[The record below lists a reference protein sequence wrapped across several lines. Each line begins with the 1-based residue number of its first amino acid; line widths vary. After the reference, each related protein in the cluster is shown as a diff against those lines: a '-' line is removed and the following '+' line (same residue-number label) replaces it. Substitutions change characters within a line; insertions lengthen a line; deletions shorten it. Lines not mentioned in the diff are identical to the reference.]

1 MRFEGG
7 RVRTT
12 CWSRTTTHT
21 MATLDTRGLVE
32 APIWFTSRLPP
43 PLRRYTSA
51 ARSAW
56 NAASVQA
63 QRAVSGQARARAQRR
78 GRNGEGATTRAQRH
92 AEEGSRPV
100 LSRLPLAR
108 PHGRLLQR
116 TSPSETSWTTLTD
129 PADSHRL
136 AETLADSAH
145 AYSHHC
151 AHRYA
156 RGVVVYVP

>member
-1 MRFEGG
+1 MGG
-7 RVRTT
+7 F
-12 CWSRTTTHT
+12 
-21 MATLDTRGLVE
+21 
-32 APIWFTSRLPP
+32 APPAGPGPP
-43 PLRRYTSA
+43 PTPWPPSTPEGSSKPQSGSSSSSSSASLYQCCTLCMERSVSSGAKSGQWTSA
-51 ARSAW
+51 SEGAT
-56 NAASVQA
+56 
-63 QRAVSGQARARAQRR
+63 ARAQRR
-78 GRNGEGATTRAQRH
+78 GRH

>member
-1 MRFEGG
+1 MGGFAPPAGPGPPPTPWPPSTPEGSSNSSPNL
-7 RVRTT
+7 VR
-12 CWSRTTTHT
+12 
-21 MATLDTRGLVE
+21 
-32 APIWFTSRLPP
+32 RLPP

-78 GRNGEGATTRAQRH
+78 GRNSEGATARAQRRGRH

-108 PHGRLLQR
+108 PNGRLLQR